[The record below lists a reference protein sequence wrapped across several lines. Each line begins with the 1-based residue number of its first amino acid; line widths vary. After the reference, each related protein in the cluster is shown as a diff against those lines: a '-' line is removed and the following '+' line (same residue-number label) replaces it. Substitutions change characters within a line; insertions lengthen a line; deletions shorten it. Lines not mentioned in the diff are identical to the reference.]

1 MDVLKRNAVFI
12 KFGKYRII
20 SSFVFIICLYINNLS
35 HVNYVVFPVVCQ
47 MFFINNKKTKAVY
60 KQNHIIDLYIYI
72 YESYICIYRERCIF
86 YSVVKHTLW
95 LWCSLDYGDAWKIT
109 HQYC

>member
-12 KFGKYRII
+12 MFGKYRII

-60 KQNHIIDLYIYI
+60 KQNHIIDLYLYI
-72 YESYICIYRERCIF
+72 YTYMNHIYVYIERDVYF
-86 YSVVKHTLW
+86 TLW
-95 LWCSLDYGDAWKIT
+95 
-109 HQYC
+109 